1 MSGHHARPRIRF
13 LTRIVVPTAI
23 LGGATALIA
32 LSARDA
38 FERLPEVRVAPV
50 AVIASQSAEARVQ
63 GGVQAPGWIEPAPFA
78 IEVRSLRAGIVT
90 EVRALE
96 GERVEAGAV
105 LAMLEDGGE
114 RIAVAMQDAAL
125 RLAES
130 EIAAKS
136 AALRAAERT
145 HALALEADG
154 MVREAEAALREA
166 ESMRAKLDA
175 QIAQAEA
182 RAAEARDEFERKQR
196 LVATGSV
203 SEGEARRLGLRA
215 EAVEAEAESLRSE
228 RTARTA
234 RVAAANG
241 DLAAARI
248 AREELI
254 PETRARDEARAA
266 VDAAIA
272 ARDRAIALRD
282 EAVLALDRSSVR
294 APAAGIVMRRLVTP
308 GSRVGGESDPLL
320 ALYDPASLQVRCD
333 VPLKEAARIVVGLE
347 AEIRVDAIP
356 DRVLRGRVVRIV
368 PESDLQKNTVQCKV
382 SIEEP
387 DAVLRP
393 DMLARVRILTAGT
406 SGQAEAVAI
415 PEESLRARDGARA
428 SVLVA
433 IPDADAARVEAREV
447 VLGVAR
453 ANGWIEVTGGLAA
466 GDRVVLDESARAAM
480 RIAPIET
487 AKGETP

>member
-145 HALALEADG
+145 HALALGADG

-203 SEGEARRLGLRA
+203 SEG
-215 EAVEAEAESLRSE
+215 
-228 RTARTA
+228 
-234 RVAAANG
+234 
-241 DLAAARI
+241 
-248 AREELI
+248 
-254 PETRARDEARAA
+254 
-266 VDAAIA
+266 
-272 ARDRAIALRD
+272 
-282 EAVLALDRSSVR
+282 
-294 APAAGIVMRRLVTP
+294 
-308 GSRVGGESDPLL
+308 
-320 ALYDPASLQVRCD
+320 
-333 VPLKEAARIVVGLE
+333 
-347 AEIRVDAIP
+347 
-356 DRVLRGRVVRIV
+356 
-368 PESDLQKNTVQCKV
+368 
-382 SIEEP
+382 
-387 DAVLRP
+387 
-393 DMLARVRILTAGT
+393 
-406 SGQAEAVAI
+406 
-415 PEESLRARDGARA
+415 
-428 SVLVA
+428 
-433 IPDADAARVEAREV
+433 
-447 VLGVAR
+447 
-453 ANGWIEVTGGLAA
+453 
-466 GDRVVLDESARAAM
+466 
-480 RIAPIET
+480 
-487 AKGETP
+487 